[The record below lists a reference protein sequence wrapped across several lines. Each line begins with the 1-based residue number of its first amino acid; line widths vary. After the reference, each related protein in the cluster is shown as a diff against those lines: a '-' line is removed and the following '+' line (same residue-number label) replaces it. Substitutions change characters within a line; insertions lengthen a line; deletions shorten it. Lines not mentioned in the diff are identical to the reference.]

1 MSKDFQPPQ
10 TGKAEDLQPR
20 HRGAIAW
27 MAGNSV
33 ASNLV
38 MLMCLVG
45 GFLAMLNVKQEV
57 FPDIQPD
64 IVTVTVAYPG
74 ASPEEVEDGVLTS
87 IEEAVR
93 SLDGVDE
100 VTSVA
105 REGSGTVNVEALLGA
120 DLQKLSQDV
129 QNEVDRITTF
139 PDEAEEPEVRIAT
152 RRRAVLSLL
161 LAGEVKP
168 TVLRGLGEQTRDL
181 LLQDPRITQVE
192 LTGVPDLEIA
202 VEISEEQLRRYGL
215 TLQEVANRIRAAS
228 IDLPAGGLDTASG
241 EILVRVTER
250 RDYGKEFA
258 RIPIITTAQGAVVRL
273 GELATIDDGFE
284 DTDQY
289 TLLDG
294 KLAVELEVY
303 RVGDQ
308 TPLDVSAAVREHID
322 EIRQMLPPGVT
333 TEIQRDRSTYYR
345 QRVELLLKNGAIGLA
360 LVLVVL
366 GLFLEAR
373 LAFWVM
379 MGIPIS
385 FLGSFLILP
394 STGVTINMISLFAY
408 IVALG
413 IVVDDAIVVGENVYH
428 YHQEGMPFH
437 QAAVKG
443 AREVAMPVTFSILTN
458 VVAFMPMLFIPGVT
472 GKIFMMI
479 PAVVITVFMISL
491 VESLFVLPAHLGHQK
506 DRRRYGLAAT
516 FHNAQQRFSRAFTN
530 WVKNRYGP
538 FLEFCL
544 HHRLVTVSIAVAL
557 LLASI
562 AYAVSGRMGFE
573 LFPVVESDRS
583 EATVM
588 LPYGAPVEKTQAV
601 LDRIEA
607 GAKDVLAESGRPE
620 LVISITT
627 DVGRGGSHT
636 GRVRVELAD
645 ADVRSKI
652 MSTSEFTRR
661 WREAVG
667 EIEGVEF
674 MKFAADSGGPGS
686 RGRPVEVQLS
696 HRSIEVLRDASQE
709 LAAAVETYPR
719 VKDVD
724 DGFQPGKRQLDFRIT
739 PEGKSLGLTA
749 VSVARQARAA
759 LYGAEALRQQ
769 RGRSE
774 IKVMVRLPQ
783 EDRSTEQTAR
793 DLMIAT
799 PAGTYVPLRQ
809 VAEMERG
816 RAYTTIDRRG
826 GRRVVTVSADVT
838 PRARAGEVLGDLRT
852 TELKDLTAKYPG
864 LSYSFE
870 GAQADIAE
878 SMGSLKVMF
887 AVALLA
893 IYAMLAIP
901 FRSYAQPLIVMVSIP
916 FGIVGAFVGHIIMGY
931 NLAIPSMFGIV
942 ALAGVVVNDSLVL
955 VDFANR
961 RRREDG
967 MNYHDSVTAA
977 GIQRF
982 RPVVLTTLTTFGG
995 LAPMIFETSRQA
1007 RFLIPMALS
1016 LGFGIL
1022 FATAIT
1028 LILVPTLYMSI
1039 EDITR
1044 KAGAVKRWLVPTC
1057 ESADETLPQPEV
1069 VQAEQSDPPS

>member
-1 MSKDFQPPQ
+1 MSN
-10 TGKAEDLQPR
+10 DLQPR
-20 HRGAIAW
+20 QRGPIAW

-45 GFLAMLNVKQEV
+45 GFLALLNVKQEV
-57 FPDIQPD
+57 FPDIEPD
-64 IVTVTVAYPG
+64 IVTVTVPFPG
-74 ASPEEVEDGVLTS
+74 ASPEEVEEGILES

-120 DLQKLSQDV
+120 DLQRLSQDI

-152 RRRAVLSLL
+152 HRRGVLDLL
-161 LAGEVKP
+161 IAGDIRP
-168 TVLRGLGEQTRDL
+168 TVLRALGEQVRDM
-181 LLQDPRITQVE
+181 LLQDERITQVE
-192 LTGVPDLEIA
+192 LTGIPDLEIA
-202 VEISEEQLRRYGL
+202 VEVPEEQLRRYGL
-215 TLQEVANRIRAAS
+215 TLREVANRIRAAS

-241 EILVRVTER
+241 EILVRVKER
-250 RDYGKEFA
+250 RDFGREFA
-258 RIPIITTAQGAVVRL
+258 RIPIITTTDGAVVRL
-273 GELATIDDGFE
+273 GDIATIDDGFE

-289 TLLDG
+289 TLLND
-294 KLAVELEVY
+294 KLAVELEVH

-308 TPLDVSAAVREHID
+308 TPLDVSAAVYEHMD
-322 EIRQMLPPGVT
+322 EIQAMLPPGVIA
-333 TEIQRDRSTYYR
+333 EIQHDRSTYY
-345 QRVELLLKNGAIGLA
+345 QERVELLLKNGALGLA

-394 STGVTINMISLFAY
+394 STGVTINMMSLFAY

-428 YHQEGMPFH
+428 YHQEGMPFAK
-437 QAAVKG
+437 AAVKG

-491 VESLFVLPAHLGHQK
+491 VESLFVLPAHLAHQK
-506 DRRRYGLAAT
+506 DRRRYGLAAM

-544 HHRLVTVSIAVAL
+544 HHRVVTVSIAVAL

-562 AYAVSGRMGFE
+562 AYAASGRMGFE

-583 EATVM
+583 EATVV

-607 GAKDVLAESGRPE
+607 GAKKVLAESGRPE
-620 LVISITT
+620 LVTSITA
-627 DVGRGGSHT
+627 DIGRGGSHT
-636 GRVRVELAD
+636 GRVRVELAE
-645 ADVRSKI
+645 ADLRSEI
-652 MSTSEFTRR
+652 MSTLEFTRR
-661 WREAVG
+661 WRQAVG

-696 HRSIEVLRDASQE
+696 HRDIDVLRDASEE
-709 LAAAVETYPR
+709 LASEVETYPR

-724 DGFQPGKRQLDFRIT
+724 DGFQPGKRQLDFKLT

-749 VSVARQARAA
+749 AEVARQARAA

-774 IKVMVRLPQ
+774 IKVMVRLPGV
-783 EDRSTEQTAR
+783 DRSTEQTAQ

-799 PAGTYVPLRQ
+799 PAGTYVPLRE
-809 VAEMERG
+809 VATMERG
-816 RAYTTIDRRG
+816 RAYTTIDRRK

-838 PRARAGEVLGDLRT
+838 PRARAGEVLGDLQST
-852 TELKDLTAKYPG
+852 ALKDLTTKYPG
-864 LSYSFE
+864 LTYSFE

-887 AVALLA
+887 VVALLA

-916 FGIVGAFVGHIIMGY
+916 FGIVGAFVGHLIMGY
-931 NLAIPSMFGIV
+931 SLAIPSMFGIV

-955 VDFANR
+955 VDYANR

-1044 KAGAVKRWLVPTC
+1044 KTSALKRWLFPAHEPTGD
-1057 ESADETLPQPEV
+1057 APAPTGV
-1069 VQAEQSDPPS
+1069 VQQTEESERSS